1 LKNDNRVDFVNGAR
15 DLSNIIE
22 MVDNSDNGV
31 AFVLYPHVF
40 EEIKR
45 VSNSKKSM
53 PPKST
58 WIEPKLRSGLTVYEL

>member
-1 LKNDNRVDFVNGAR
+1 
-15 DLSNIIE
+15 
-22 MVDNSDNGV
+22 MVDNSDNG
-31 AFVLYPHVF
+31 AGFVLYPHVF
-40 EEIKR
+40 EEVKK